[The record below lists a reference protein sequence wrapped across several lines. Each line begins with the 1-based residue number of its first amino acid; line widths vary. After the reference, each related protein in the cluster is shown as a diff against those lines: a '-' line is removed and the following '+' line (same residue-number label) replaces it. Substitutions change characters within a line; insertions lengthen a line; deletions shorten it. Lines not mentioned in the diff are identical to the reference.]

1 MKNILIKLISFQLVV
16 VFLLFSACK
25 MNRINMK
32 APVAK
37 KIPKELTIHG
47 HTRIDNYFWLN
58 QREDTAVIE
67 YLNEENSYREALM
80 KSTEELQ
87 TKLYDEIV
95 SRIKQTDMSV
105 PYRLNGYYYYSR
117 FEEGKEY
124 PIYCRKKESL
134 EAPEEILLNVNTMA
148 EGHAY
153 YNVGGI
159 AVSPDNK
166 MIAYGV
172 DTVSRRMYDIYIKN
186 LETDE
191 TYKDVLKTTTGSA
204 TWAADNK
211 TLFYSVKD
219 EQTLRPYQVYK
230 HKLGSKKKDDLIYQE
245 DDETFVCAAYGSKSR
260 DYIFIGSWAS
270 LTTEYR
276 YIRSDKP
283 DDQFQVFQPRVRELE
298 YSVSHYNDKFYI
310 VTNLEAKNFRLME
323 TPLDKTDMTNW
334 KEVIPHRD
342 DVYLNGVEIFS
353 QFLVV
358 SERKDG
364 LTKLRILPWSG
375 GEEYYLNFG
384 EEAYTAYIG
393 TNPEFESDILR
404 YGYTSLTTPSSVYDF
419 NMKTKERKLLKQQ
432 EVLGDFN
439 PNNYETKRIY
449 ATAEDGTKIPIS
461 ILYRKGV
468 KRHGNNP
475 FLLYGY
481 GSYGY
486 TVDPS
491 FSSVRLSLVDR
502 GFIYAIAH
510 IRGGQ
515 VYGRQWYDD
524 GKLLKKKNTFT
535 DFIDCAKFVIDENYT
550 SPKHLYAQGGSAG
563 GLLVGA
569 VINMA
574 PHLFH
579 GVIAAVPF
587 VDVVTTML
595 DESIPLTTGEFD
607 EWGNPKVK
615 EYYDYMLSYSP
626 YDNVKAMEYPNM
638 LVTTGLHDSQVQY
651 WEPAKWVAK
660 LRDMKTDDNMLL
672 LYTNMDTGH
681 GGASGRFEK
690 YKETAKEFAFLMMLE
705 NMKE

>member
-1 MKNILIKLISFQLVV
+1 MVQ
-16 VFLLFSACK
+16 
-25 MNRINMK
+25 
-32 APVAK
+32 
-37 KIPKELTIHG
+37 
-47 HTRIDNYFWLN
+47 
-58 QREDTAVIE
+58 
-67 YLNEENSYREALM
+67 
-80 KSTEELQ
+80 
-87 TKLYDEIV
+87 
-95 SRIKQTDMSV
+95 
-105 PYRLNGYYYYSR
+105 
-117 FEEGKEY
+117 
-124 PIYCRKKESL
+124 SL
-134 EAPEEILLNVNTMA
+134 
-148 EGHAY
+148 
-153 YNVGGI
+153 
-159 AVSPDNK
+159 
-166 MIAYGV
+166 
-172 DTVSRRMYDIYIKN
+172 
-186 LETDE
+186 
-191 TYKDVLKTTTGSA
+191 
-204 TWAADNK
+204 
-211 TLFYSVKD
+211 
-219 EQTLRPYQVYK
+219 
-230 HKLGSKKKDDLIYQE
+230 
-245 DDETFVCAAYGSKSR
+245 R